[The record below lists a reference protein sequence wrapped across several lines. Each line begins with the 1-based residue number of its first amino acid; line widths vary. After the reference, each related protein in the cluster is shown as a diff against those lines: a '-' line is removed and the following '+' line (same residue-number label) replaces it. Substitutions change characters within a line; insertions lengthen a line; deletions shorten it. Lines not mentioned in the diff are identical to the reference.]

1 MLQFLDLWNTRPV
14 YGFLKDSGIA
24 CSAVNTGFF
33 DAAKKRGDIK
43 AMFVGH
49 DHSNTFEGELSG
61 ITLAYGLKTGV
72 SGYGPAEGLETHEIV
87 LEIRLQHCSK
97 LWQELVV
104 ISPN

>member
-1 MLQFLDLWNTRPV
+1 V

-72 SGYGPAEGLETHEIV
+72 SGYGPAEGTEIQ
-87 LEIRLQHCSK
+87 RACYS
-97 LWQELVV
+97 VV
-104 ISPN
+104 IESPILSQLNSRTL